1 MQEMERNRHMSRIE
15 LIDPKQTDETREALL
30 QGIERKMGR
39 VPNMMRAMAQ
49 SPAALNIYLTMGN
62 LLEGGVLTAQ
72 QREQIALRTAELNGC
87 RYCLGAHCAIGKMV
101 GLNEDTLRESRLG
114 KAEDSETAAMLELT
128 EAIIA
133 TRGGVSEETLAN
145 ARAAGLDAEKIT
157 EVLAAVVLNI
167 FTNYF
172 NQLADTP
179 MDFPVAEPLAADAC
193 GCQV

>member
-1 MQEMERNRHMSRIE
+1 MSRIE

-30 QGIERKMGR
+30 QGIERKLGR
-39 VPNMMRAMAQ
+39 VPNMMRGMAQ

-62 LLEGGVLTAQ
+62 LLDGGVLTAQ

-87 RYCLGAHCAIGKMV
+87 HYCLGAHCAIGKMV
-101 GLNEDTLRESRLG
+101 GLNEDTLRESRKG
-114 KAEDSETAAMLELT
+114 NAEDAETAAMLELV
-128 EAIIA
+128 EAIIT
-133 TRGGVSEETLAN
+133 TRGEVRDETLDRV
-145 ARAAGLDAEKIT
+145 RAAGLDDQTVT